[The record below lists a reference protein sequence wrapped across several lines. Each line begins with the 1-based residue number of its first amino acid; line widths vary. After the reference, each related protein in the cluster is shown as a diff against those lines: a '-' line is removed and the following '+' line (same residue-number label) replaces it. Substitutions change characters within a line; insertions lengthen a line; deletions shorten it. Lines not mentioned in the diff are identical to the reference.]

1 MKKLLTLKTITA
13 HNEIHGKSYIGKI
26 FETVNLSQFK
36 HDLLNTKTNTKDMLN
51 SCHDESFYTTVQM
64 CFHRS
69 FFYKSQ
75 QPWLITFQNKMSF
88 KRFRAFNTHNKVY
101 EQVYVNVPSVTTCE
115 ALAHRSVLHARLRTG
130 GTGWWGRLNRWC
142 QGAEESCYEGQSQ
155 PSPGT
160 EHGPAVTM
168 AYIIRKAEQITWVAR
183 QFEVDAG
190 HTGAQRDD
198 AEGTCGG
205 T

>member
-1 MKKLLTLKTITA
+1 MMKAFIQLYKCAFIDPSFISPNSHGLSPSRTKCLSTASVLLIPIT
-13 HNEIHGKSYIGKI
+13 KSMNKFMLMYQ
-26 FETVNLSQFK
+26 VSQ
-36 HDLLNTKTNTKDMLN
+36 
-51 SCHDESFYTTVQM
+51 
-64 CFHRS
+64 R
-69 FFYKSQ
+69 
-75 QPWLITFQNKMSF
+75 
-88 KRFRAFNTHNKVY
+88 
-101 EQVYVNVPSVTTCE
+101 E

-130 GTGWWGRLNRWC
+130 GTGWWRRLNRWC

-160 EHGPAVTM
+160 EHGAAVTM
-168 AYIIRKAEQITWVAR
+168 AYIIREAEQITWVAR